1 MATLTLAISGSGGA
15 GAIST
20 GEMLLRIAAR
30 NGYFGLLK
38 KTFSPQIRG
47 GEAAAILR
55 IGDEPVNTF
64 ADTIDVLVALDWQN
78 FSRFADEVPV
88 CTNTLV
94 LENSAAGQRPE
105 HLLDHGLLLSID
117 GTGMAASVNSSWV
130 SLIFLALLANA
141 LGCSAPSVEDIALE
155 RLKKHGAD
163 LQQAAKRSLDAGFAT
178 VAPAQ
183 VGQCLARLQ
192 PPAGSGGKRWLASGN
207 QMAALGALE
216 AGVRFVAAYP
226 ITPAS
231 DLLEWLASHIEECGG
246 HLVQAEDELAA
257 VNMAIGAGFGGVPA
271 MTATSGPGL
280 ALMSEAMGLAVAS
293 ETPLVIVDVM
303 RGGPSTGIPTKSEQS
318 DFNLAV
324 YGLHGDAPHIV
335 VAPGNIADCQY
346 TTAWAVHLATHLQTL
361 AIVLSDQFLGQSL
374 QIFPAPESPPF
385 TAKTTAQIPA
395 SDAPYLRYLD
405 TDSGISPLA
414 IPGTPGAMYTADGLE
429 HSQNAV
435 PSPKAKE
442 HSRQLDKRA
451 RKLRTYDYGNPWGE
465 VVGEVSGNPL
475 IICWGSTS
483 ASAQEAQQRLAAKGI
498 TIACLCVRLLSPLPV
513 EKLIPLLAKASRLLV
528 VEQNHGGQFVH
539 FLRGQLP
546 GFNFESLAQP
556 GPKQISSSRIIGA
569 LEINPIEAHAHA
581 QT

>member
-105 HLLDHGLLLSID
+105 HLQDHGLLLSID

-130 SLIFLALLANA
+130 NLIFLALLANA

-207 QMAALGALE
+207 QMAAFGALE

-231 DLLEWLASHIEECGG
+231 DLLE
-246 HLVQAEDELAA
+246 
-257 VNMAIGAGFGGVPA
+257 
-271 MTATSGPGL
+271 
-280 ALMSEAMGLAVAS
+280 
-293 ETPLVIVDVM
+293 
-303 RGGPSTGIPTKSEQS
+303 
-318 DFNLAV
+318 
-324 YGLHGDAPHIV
+324 
-335 VAPGNIADCQY
+335 
-346 TTAWAVHLATHLQTL
+346 
-361 AIVLSDQFLGQSL
+361 
-374 QIFPAPESPPF
+374 
-385 TAKTTAQIPA
+385 
-395 SDAPYLRYLD
+395 
-405 TDSGISPLA
+405 
-414 IPGTPGAMYTADGLE
+414 
-429 HSQNAV
+429 
-435 PSPKAKE
+435 
-442 HSRQLDKRA
+442 
-451 RKLRTYDYGNPWGE
+451 
-465 VVGEVSGNPL
+465 
-475 IICWGSTS
+475 
-483 ASAQEAQQRLAAKGI
+483 
-498 TIACLCVRLLSPLPV
+498 
-513 EKLIPLLAKASRLLV
+513 
-528 VEQNHGGQFVH
+528 
-539 FLRGQLP
+539 
-546 GFNFESLAQP
+546 
-556 GPKQISSSRIIGA
+556 
-569 LEINPIEAHAHA
+569 
-581 QT
+581 